1 MANRSFLILAGA
13 LFALIVL
20 VRAPAS
26 WLTSALPKALQC
38 EQPAGS
44 VWHGACAQLRVAGA
58 ELNDVRW
65 QLHPWSVLGGHLQL
79 DLQSADPRAPATAT
93 LVLGWGGHHH
103 VRDLK
108 ADVPIDAGFLPLF
121 PSGWSGRLQL
131 ALTDLEISA
140 GRLAAIHG
148 TVTARSLAQ
157 LSPPM
162 AFGSYELR
170 FPESSP
176 ADGTISGELKDL
188 GGPLAVT
195 GTLMVRRGSEY
206 VLSGTASARA
216 EASAELAKDVEFLGP
231 ADAQGRRQYSL
242 AGSF

>member
-1 MANRSFLILAGA
+1 MANRSFLILAGL

-26 WLTSALPKALQC
+26 WLTRALPKSLEC

-44 VWHGACAQLRVAGA
+44 VWHGACAQLRVSGA
-58 ELNDVRW
+58 ALSDVRW
-65 QLHPWSVLGGHLQL
+65 QLHPGSVLSGHVQL
-79 DLQSADPRAPATAT
+79 GVQCADPRAPASAT
-93 LVLGWGGHHH
+93 LELGWGGHHH

-108 ADVPIDAGFLPLF
+108 AEVPIDTGFLPLF
-121 PSGWSGRLQL
+121 PSGWSGRLEL
-131 ALTDLEISA
+131 ALSELEISA

-157 LSPPM
+157 ISPPM
-162 AFGSYELR
+162 SFGSYELR
-170 FPESSP
+170 FPEGP
-176 ADGTISGELKDL
+176 PTAGTISGELKDL

-195 GTLMVRRGSEY
+195 GTLVVRHGSEY
-206 VLSGTASARA
+206 VLSGTVSARP

-231 ADAQGRRQYSL
+231 ADAQGRREYSL